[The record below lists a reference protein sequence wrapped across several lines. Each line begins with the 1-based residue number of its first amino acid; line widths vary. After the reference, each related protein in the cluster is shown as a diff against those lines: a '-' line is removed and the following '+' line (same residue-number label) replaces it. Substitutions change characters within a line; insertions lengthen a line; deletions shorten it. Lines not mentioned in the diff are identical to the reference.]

1 MSYRWRNSRKRRART
16 ALKISFP
23 ISGGNVYKMQFWE
36 TRILALDVFA
46 IAVGVGVEVVHSVAT
61 AVFVPS
67 DLWATGFLRL

>member
-1 MSYRWRNSRKRRART
+1 
-16 ALKISFP
+16 
-23 ISGGNVYKMQFWE
+23 MQFWE